1 MDFLPHIDWRIA
13 LVLGPVVVA
22 ASWAAFKIAGSAL
35 QQWQRMNRK
44 A

>member
-1 MDFLPHIDWRIA
+1 MDFLPQIDWRIA
-13 LVLGPVVVA
+13 VVLGPVVVA
-22 ASWAAFKIAGSAL
+22 ASWAAFNIAGAAL

>member
-1 MDFLPHIDWRIA
+1 MDFLPQIDWRIA
-13 LVLGPVVVA
+13 VVLGPVVVA
-22 ASWAAFKIAGSAL
+22 ASWAAFNIASAAL

>member
-1 MDFLPHIDWRIA
+1 MDWRIA

-22 ASWAAFKIAGSAL
+22 ASWAAFNIAGAAL